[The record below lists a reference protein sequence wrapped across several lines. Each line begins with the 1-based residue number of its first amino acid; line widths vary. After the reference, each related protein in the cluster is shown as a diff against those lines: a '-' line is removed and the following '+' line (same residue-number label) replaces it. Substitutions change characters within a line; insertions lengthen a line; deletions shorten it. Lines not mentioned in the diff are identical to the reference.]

1 MKKDVCKVEKITS
14 MKNVYQKL
22 LEQGYYVTIDDDN
35 SFITV
40 ITDNYTVCGDD
51 DLITL
56 IYNNRLR
63 EISSHVSCDEEDELY
78 NKVYETFLYYLEHPK
93 RFTSKKLFLNELYLG
108 IGIAFIVVLLVCII
122 FYC

>member
-78 NKVYETFLYYLEHPK
+78 NKVY
-93 RFTSKKLFLNELYLG
+93 KLFCIISNTLS
-108 IGIAFIVVLLVCII
+108 VLLLKN
-122 FYC
+122 FF